1 MPSRCT
7 VSPRRQDAIWSVC
20 SNSLLPWFV
29 SGKSRNVLNII
40 RLSRKTIYVFYLTCE
55 NKDENLQNA
64 LGSTLM
70 GTCHMSIGGF
80 TSIVIVQT
88 GKIGSICDG
97 SLCAAIL
104 HGYHVHFIFLHNC
117 FGKGG
122 GKPLS
127 FLQQSNAQSAPAAK
141 NCISINLSITNTPT
155 CVWIL
160 KCLFCKE
167 CAKRFTYSLE
177 LFNDVVGIKGASIF
191 MTKGICTP
199 GSTAQTVISES
210 HIRSVSLFSFK

>member
-1 MPSRCT
+1 MCSDKVTSMCLHPAPCPQGDRTQSEAYAPT
-7 VSPRRQDAIWSVC
+7 VC
-20 SNSLLPWFV
+20 SLGLSWERA
-29 SGKSRNVLNII
+29 GNVLNII

-55 NKDENLQNA
+55 NKDENLQST
-64 LGSTLM
+64 LGSMLM
-70 GTCHMSIGGF
+70 GTCHMSIGRF

-122 GKPLS
+122 GKPPS

-155 CVWIL
+155 CV
-160 KCLFCKE
+160 
-167 CAKRFTYSLE
+167 
-177 LFNDVVGIKGASIF
+177 
-191 MTKGICTP
+191 
-199 GSTAQTVISES
+199 
-210 HIRSVSLFSFK
+210 